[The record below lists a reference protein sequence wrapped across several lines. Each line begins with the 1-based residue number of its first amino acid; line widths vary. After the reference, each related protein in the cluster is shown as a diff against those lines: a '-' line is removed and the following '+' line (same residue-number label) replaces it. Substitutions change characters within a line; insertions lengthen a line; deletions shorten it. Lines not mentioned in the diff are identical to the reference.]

1 MIRQLRKNSKASK
14 LNTVTVLAEE
24 SSTKSKVSVKDED
37 VKLVDLHSLADAD
50 TITGRLNTQLLLL
63 E

>member
-1 MIRQLRKNSKASK
+1 MRKKAQSKGRK
-14 LNTVTVLAEE
+14 LNTVTIIAEE
-24 SSTKSKVSVKDED
+24 CSTKSKVSVKDED
-37 VKLVDLHSLADAD
+37 VKFVDLHSLADAD